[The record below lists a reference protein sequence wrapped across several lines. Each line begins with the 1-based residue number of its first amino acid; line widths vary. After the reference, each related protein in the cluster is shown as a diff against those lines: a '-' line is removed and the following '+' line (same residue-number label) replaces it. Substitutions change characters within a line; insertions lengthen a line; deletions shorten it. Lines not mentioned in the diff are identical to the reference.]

1 MCKLIRFFYLL
12 IPVNGFRA
20 LLIQAHISA
29 CSVCKNEWGMDLSG
43 QEALT
48 KPEWIAREH
57 NLWPQIQK
65 RIQAGERE
73 KTRSM
78 IREKTTLFP
87 RWQWALASGLVLI
100 VLIGISF
107 VLDIGLFRKTSKA
120 EVSSVLINPRVD
132 IIYAEIHGKRAKP
145 FIYQTQ
151 ENLFIW
157 FDELNRED
165 D

>member
-12 IPVNGFRA
+12 IPVHGFRA
-20 LLIQAHISA
+20 FLIQKHISS
-29 CSVCKNEWGMDLSG
+29 CSVCEKEWGMDMSA
-43 QEALT
+43 QEAFI
-48 KPEWIAREH
+48 KPEWIALERSF
-57 NLWPQIQK
+57 WPHIQK
-65 RIQAGERE
+65 RILAGERE
-73 KTRSM
+73 ETRSM
-78 IREKTTLFP
+78 AREKTSLSP

-100 VLIGISF
+100 VLLGISF

-120 EVSSVLINPRVD
+120 EVSSVSKNPRVD